1 MYLSGNGHAEREAVR
16 NIGQTSQDTDVV
28 VVEKC
33 QTRHN
38 EHKLSW
44 NVELCQ
50 SLQRDYDMSDYKD
63 LMNTTFALLPG
74 GRSPATYR
82 LGEALSAGTI
92 PVFLINYY
100 VKPFPGRIPW
110 RKFSVTFATEE
121 ASIVLKTL
129 RAIPMEKV
137 IEMQVSG
144 HGILSVSVAPGV
156 LLQW

>member
-1 MYLSGNGHAEREAVR
+1 MR

-50 SLQRDYDMSDYKD
+50 SLQQEYDTFDYKD

-92 PVFLINYY
+92 PVFIIKDY

-110 RKFSVTFATEE
+110 RKFSLCFPTEE
-121 ASIVLKTL
+121 AEHVLEFL

-144 HGILSVSVAPGV
+144 HGIFSVSVAPSV
-156 LLQW
+156 LLQ